1 MVGLVRSSTSGFDK
15 TDLISDLKTAGFE
28 DSIAEVIADRVEKR
42 RGGEWTMDMGRQE
55 AVRQAQ
61 DLLVDA
67 HRALDTFRSSA
78 LTSVGRRDHGEQE
91 RSLSERLA
99 DIALL

>member
-1 MVGLVRSSTSGFDK
+1 MDK
-15 TDLISDLKTAGFE
+15 
-28 DSIAEVIADRVEKR
+28 
-42 RGGEWTMDMGRQE
+42 GRQE

-78 LTSVGRRDHGEQE
+78 LLLWVGGIMGNRAVVVRAAG
-91 RSLSERLA
+91 R
-99 DIALL
+99 